1 MRTYSRLS
9 GLGARSLCLNAVPR
23 YLVADAAAHGLAARV
38 GFDFQAAYDELN
50 PADDDYRFYAALA
63 ASSGVS
69 RAVDL
74 GCGTGTLARMLSSR
88 GASVVGVD
96 PDPEMLRVA
105 RSKDPEG
112 RIDWRLG
119 YSDVI
124 DPESAG
130 FAVMSGHVAQVFV
143 EDGAWLAALRDVRR
157 ALVPG
162 GLLAFESRNPAARK
176 WESWTRELTLRTV
189 ATPEGAVEFWHE
201 TAAVDLPRVSYD
213 TLTRNLRTGEATTS
227 RDVLA
232 FRDEQ
237 TLRASLEHAGFTVDQ
252 VYGDW
257 DRTPPA
263 TASPELIVIARKL

>member
-1 MRTYSRLS
+1 
-9 GLGARSLCLNAVPR
+9 
-23 YLVADAAAHGLAARV
+23 V

-63 ASSGVS
+63 ASAGVS

-74 GCGTGTLARMLSSR
+74 GCGTGTLARMLASG
-88 GASVVGVD
+88 GASVTGVD

-105 RSKDPEG
+105 RSRDPGG

-124 DPESAG
+124 DPESAEL
-130 FAVMSGHVAQVFV
+130 AVMSGHVAQVFT
-143 EDGAWLAALRDVRR
+143 EDDAWLAALRDLHR
-157 ALVPG
+157 ALVPD
-162 GLLAFESRNPAARK
+162 GLLTFESRNPGARK
-176 WESWTRELTLRTV
+176 WEAWTRELTLRTV
-189 ATPEGAVEFWHE
+189 ETPDGAVEFWHE
-201 TAAVDLPRVSYD
+201 TAAVRLPLVSYD

-232 FRDEQ
+232 FREERV
-237 TLRASLEHAGFTVDQ
+237 LRATLERVGFKVDH

-257 DRTPPA
+257 DLTPPVI
-263 TASPELIVIARKL
+263 TSPELIVIARKP

>member
-1 MRTYSRLS
+1 
-9 GLGARSLCLNAVPR
+9 
-23 YLVADAAAHGLAARV
+23 V

-63 ASSGVS
+63 ASAGVS

-74 GCGTGTLARMLSSR
+74 GCGTGTLARML
-88 GASVVGVD
+88 ASGGTSVTGVD

-112 RIDWRLG
+112 RVDWRLG

-124 DPESAG
+124 DAESAE
-130 FAVMSGHVAQVFV
+130 FAVMSGHVAQVFT
-143 EDGAWLAALRDVRR
+143 EDDAWRATLRDLHR

-162 GLLAFESRNPAARK
+162 GLLAFEGRNPGARK
-176 WESWTRELTLRTV
+176 WEAWTRELTLRTV
-189 ATPEGAVEFWHE
+189 ETPAGAVEFWHE
-201 TAAVDLPRVSYD
+201 TAAVSLPLVSYD
-213 TLTRNLRTGEATTS
+213 TLTRNLRTGEAATS

-232 FRDEQ
+232 FRDERP
-237 TLRASLEHAGFTVDQ
+237 LRANLEHAGFKVDH

-257 DRTPPA
+257 DQTPA
-263 TASPELIVIARKL
+263 AIASPELIVVARKP